1 MNLAHAEAEK
11 NLKSVVVNSPVGF
24 EEKMR
29 KSHKIITLKLL
40 SFLFSITCFGETLK
54 SPEST
59 LLIETAVICE
69 AVVNRV
75 PVGESDIF
83 PKEIQRLYCFSK
95 VTGAAEDTVVAHK
108 WYYKDKAVSAV
119 YLKVR
124 SKNWRTYSNIR
135 IRPEKTGEWKVEIIS
150 SKKKILKTIYF
161 MIE

>member
-1 MNLAHAEAEK
+1 MNLALAEAEK
-11 NLKSVVVNSPVGF
+11 NSKNVVVNSTVAF
-24 EEKMR
+24 EENMKN
-29 KSHKIITLKLL
+29 SHKFIALQLL
-40 SFLFSITCFGETLK
+40 CFLFSTICFGEISAL
-54 SPEST
+54 PEST
-59 LLIETAVICE
+59 ISIETAVICE

-75 PVGESDIF
+75 PVGENDIF

-95 VTGAAEDTVVAHK
+95 VTGAVKDTVIAHK

-135 IRPEKTGEWKVEIIS
+135 IRPEKTGDWKVEVIS

-161 MIE
+161 MVE